1 MLVTFLGLLGGSV
14 LEVSQTDYSDVVCGQ
29 LRKIKRTYLVILLG
43 MSLPQSPCAGISYT
57 P

>member
-29 LRKIKRTYLVILLG
+29 LRKIKKTYLVILLG